1 MEALFLPFS
10 IPAKYD
16 NRCQVSTRKMPLRD
30 EDGALS
36 AKERYMGELRY
47 GFVIPS
53 GDANEI
59 VAMAREAEGA
69 GWDGIFIPDCI
80 SIETPD
86 YPATPW
92 FDPWALLSAMA
103 VQTSRIK
110 LGTMLTAVP
119 RRRPWKLAR
128 ETMTIDHLSGGRLIL
143 PVGLGAL
150 DDVGFGKVGEPT
162 DRKTRAE
169 LLDEGLDILTGLW
182 SGKPFRYSGAHYTLD
197 EMTFL
202 PPTVQTPR
210 IPIWVTGAWPREK
223 SLARVLRYDGLLP
236 DKIGATGEREDVT
249 PDDLLAM
256 KAYIEERRT
265 ASTPFDIIYEGRTPG
280 DDLAHAAQIV
290 RPYAEAGATWWMEAM
305 WTAPNSPADVR
316 KRVQQ
321 GPPRIS

>member
-1 MEALFLPFS
+1 
-10 IPAKYD
+10 
-16 NRCQVSTRKMPLRD
+16 
-30 EDGALS
+30 
-36 AKERYMGELRY
+36 MGELRY
-47 GFVIPS
+47 GFVIPG

-59 VAMAREAEGA
+59 VTMAREAEGA
-69 GWDGIFIPDCI
+69 GWAGVFIPDCI
-80 SIETPD
+80 SIETPEN
-86 YPATPW
+86 PATPW
-92 FDPWALLSAMA
+92 FDPWVLLSAMA
-103 VQTSRIK
+103 VQTSRIR

-128 ETMTIDHLSGGRLIL
+128 ETTTIDHLSGGRLIL

-182 SGKPFRYSGAHYTLD
+182 SGKPFSYSGKRYALD

-202 PPTVQTPR
+202 PPPVQTPR
-210 IPIWVTGAWPREK
+210 IPIWVAGAWPREK

-249 PDDLLAM
+249 PDDLHAM

-280 DDLAHAAQIV
+280 DDAAKAAEIV

-316 KRVQQ
+316 KRIQQ